1 MKNPVHQSI
10 SIQKTVLVLAL
21 GAIGLFTAG
30 QASAGCGMPEIMAP
44 PAAGQD
50 EAVPAMLIR
59 TVYRPATGGFIRVS
73 DRDDG
78 SATASIVGTWRF
90 TFVSDGTAYP
100 QPIPYGATVDFGT
113 QQWHSDHTE
122 FTISGGRAPS
132 TGDVCMG
139 QWKQVGERT
148 YKLNH
153 LALAYVSSDTP
164 PPVGPVVPAAYLGP
178 AIITETVTLS
188 RDGDKMQGHFTI
200 DQYAKDEMT
209 LLEHIAGSVAG
220 TRLTAD

>member
-1 MKNPVHQSI
+1 MKNPVLQSR
-10 SIQKTVLVLAL
+10 SIQKTVLALAL
-21 GAIGLFTAG
+21 GSAGLLAAG
-30 QASAGCGMPEIMAP
+30 QADAGCGMPEIMAP
-44 PAAGQD
+44 PAAGRD
-50 EAVPAMLIR
+50 EAPAMLMR
-59 TVYRPATGGFIRVS
+59 AVYRPATGGFIRVS
-73 DRDDG
+73 DQDDG

-113 QQWHSDHTE
+113 QQWHGDHTE

-178 AIITETVTLS
+178 AIITETVTVS
-188 RDGDKMQGHFTI
+188 RDGNKMQGHFTI
-200 DQYAKDEMT
+200 DQYAKDEVT

-220 TRLTAD
+220 TRLTVD